1 MKDLY
6 DVRGVKVVATTATPR
21 PFNPLNRPEIHVKKV
36 IMAILCLFLLVV
48 GTYHSVSKI
57 EKIVEHVHRYP
68 MLDKIFGSE
77 WNISLLCTV
86 IAVIIYLYLISKR
99 AIIWLVHVYQ
109 HFAPA
114 KTRLNCVFEP
124 SCSEYMIL
132 AVKKYGS
139 IRGVLKG
146 IQRLRRCHYPNYGKD
161 YP

>member
-6 DVRGVKVVATTATPR
+6 DVRGVKVVATTANPR
-21 PFNPLNRPEIHVKKV
+21 PFNPLNRPEIHIKKV
-36 IMAILCLFLLVV
+36 ILAIAGLLFLTV

-57 EKIVEHVHRYP
+57 EKMVESAHRYP
-68 MLDKIFGSE
+68 VLDKIFGSG
-77 WNISLLCTV
+77 WNISLLCTGIV
-86 IAVIIYLYLISKR
+86 VMLYLYLISKS

-114 KTRLNCVFEP
+114 KTRLACVFEP

-146 IQRLRRCHYPNYGKD
+146 IHRLKRCHYPNYGKD

>member
-6 DVRGVKVVATTATPR
+6 DVRGVKVVETTAKPR
-21 PFNPLNRPEIHVKKV
+21 PFNPLNRPDIHIKKV
-36 IMAILCLFLLVV
+36 ILAIAGLLFLAV
-48 GTYHSVSKI
+48 GTYHGVNKI
-57 EKIVEHVHRYP
+57 EKIAESVHQYP
-68 MLDKIFGSE
+68 IIDKIFRSG
-77 WNISLLCTV
+77 WNIALLCTV
-86 IAVIIYLYLISKR
+86 IVVIIYLCLISKR

-114 KTRLNCVFEP
+114 KTRLACVFEP

-146 IQRLRRCHYPNYGKD
+146 IHRLRRCHYPNYGKD